1 MQANGQLIQ
10 TPLRRGF
17 FSLFT
22 AFNHPL
28 AARHQRLISY
38 QVQTSA
44 VYLSLFAT
52 KNSIF
57 HKRFTMSHG
66 IMLTMNCC
74 LDS

>member
-1 MQANGQLIQ
+1 MGQLIQ

-17 FSLFT
+17 LSLFT
-22 AFNHPL
+22 AFNHPHGACHL
-28 AARHQRLISY
+28 RSISY

-44 VYLSLFAT
+44 AYLSLFAT

-66 IMLTMNCC
+66 IMLVMNSC